1 MTKTFGAMFPQNLE
15 NNQMTKIPD
24 MTNAVIGSFGTAL
37 ATYSG
42 EKHLALAIA
51 ICTLIIV
58 IPKAISNIYK
68 FYVWFVARM
77 SKKFKLNNPEN

>member
-1 MTKTFGAMFPQNLE
+1 MFLPNLE

-24 MTNAVIGSFGTAL
+24 MTNAAIGSFGTAL

-51 ICTLIIV
+51 VCTLIIV

-68 FYVWFVARM
+68 FSIWFVARV
-77 SKKFKLNNPEN
+77 SKKLKLNNPED

>member
-1 MTKTFGAMFPQNLE
+1 MFPQNLE
-15 NNQMTKIPD
+15 NNQMMKIPD

-77 SKKFKLNNPEN
+77 SKKLKLNNPED